1 MTNSAHLQAE
11 NKSGSGVLLSS
22 IGLMRSRNN
31 VVLLCVLVCVIS
43 VETALLNLYSL
54 RKQLW

>member
-1 MTNSAHLQAE
+1 MTNSARLQAE

-54 RKQLW
+54 RK